1 MPLPSY
7 TFIHRNAKLTTVQK
21 EEVKWIDKVKD
32 SLSTKIKLWLK
43 NKSFSLKTG

>member
-21 EEVKWIDKVKD
+21 EEAQWIDKVN
-32 SLSTKIKLWLK
+32 SLSAKL
-43 NKSFSLKTG
+43 SYYG

>member
-21 EEVKWIDKVKD
+21 EEAQWIDKVKD
-32 SLSTKIKLWLK
+32 SLSAKL
-43 NKSFSLKTG
+43 SYYG

>member
-21 EEVKWIDKVKD
+21 EEVTQWIDKVKD
-32 SLSTKIKLWLK
+32 SLSAKKL
-43 NKSFSLKTG
+43 SYG